1 MKGKIPFILLSFTL
15 ISQALLS
22 PRELRQ
28 KVSRVKQP
36 LAEHRLT
43 VQLSGKNNNKYNNN
57 YNDNDNDINSMII
70 VQGDH

>member
-1 MKGKIPFILLSFTL
+1 MT
-15 ISQALLS
+15 SQELLS

-43 VQLSGKNNNKYNNN
+43 VQLSGKNNNKKF
-57 YNDNDNDINSMII
+57 IIIMIMLKILI
-70 VQGDH
+70 V